1 MTITY
6 HHDITQN
13 TPEWLAIRNGLLTA
27 SEIRLIMS
35 PKTFKPADNEKTRAH
50 AFELAAQRIN
60 GPRPDQA
67 RFQSSDMLRGH
78 EEEELARDLYIEHFD
93 DVEQVGFITNDDH
106 GVTLG
111 YSPDGIV
118 RGKKRGIECKSRVAK
133 YQIQTAHEWLTNGT
147 ISEDYIIQVHSG
159 ILIADL
165 DGMDLISYSNGMDM
179 MVLPVERDREIE
191 EAIIASCIAFEAK
204 VQAAIDSYNTVKNSA
219 DIRTVPT
226 RYIERD
232 IIV

>member
-1 MTITY
+1 M
-6 HHDITQN
+6 
-13 TPEWLAIRNGLLTA
+13 
-27 SEIRLIMS
+27 
-35 PKTFKPADNEKTRAH
+35 
-50 AFELAAQRIN
+50 
-60 GPRPDQA
+60 
-67 RFQSSDMLRGH
+67 
-78 EEEELARDLYIEHFD
+78 ARDLYIEHFD
-93 DVEQVGFITNDDH
+93 DVERVGFITNDDH

-111 YSPDGIV
+111 YSPDGLV

-133 YQIQTAHEWLTNGT
+133 YQVQTAHEWLTNGA

-165 DGMDLISYSNGMDM
+165 DGIDLISYSNGMDM

-191 EAIIASCIAFEAK
+191 ESIIASCVAFEAK
-204 VQAAIDSYNTVKNSA
+204 VQAAIESYNTVKNSA

-226 RYIERD
+226 RYVERD

>member
-6 HHDITQN
+6 HRDIEQN
-13 TPEWLAIRNGLLTA
+13 TDEWLSARNGLLTA
-27 SEIRLIMS
+27 SEVRLIMS
-35 PKTFKPADNEKTRAH
+35 PKTFKPADNEKSRAH

-67 RFQSSDMLRGH
+67 RFQSSDMIRGH

-93 DVEQVGFITNDDH
+93 DVETVGFITNNDH
-106 GVTLG
+106 GLTLG

-118 RGKKRGIECKSRVAK
+118 TAKNGGIECKSRVAK
-133 YQIQTAHEWLTNGT
+133 YQVQTAFEYLDGA
-147 ISEDYIIQVHSG
+147 IPEDYALQVHTG
-159 ILIADL
+159 MIVAGL
-165 DGMDLISYSNGMDM
+165 DWMDLISYSNGMEM
-179 MVLPVERDREIE
+179 IVMRVERDAVISAKIIE
-191 EAIIASCIAFEAK
+191 SALAFESK
-204 VQAAIDSYNTVKNSA
+204 VQAAMDAYTTVKSRA

-226 RYIERD
+226 RYVERD